1 MPAFVPP
8 ISPAIK
14 KGIPIINPETGT
26 TLPKDEKPSFFK
38 PPGPG
43 SKRLT
48 IVDPS
53 TKDSEAREKKERED
67 AELAAA
73 AAAKEKRK
81 QEEEEKERLEKERL
95 EKERLEKE
103 RLEKERLE
111 KERLEK
117 ERLEQERL
125 EQERLEQERLEQ
137 ERLEKERLEREE
149 KEKKEKERLE
159 REEKERLAV
168 ETQKKKD
175 QEQKELDHNRVIRKA
190 EEDELKRQEAKKKE
204 VEVASQKLG
213 RPPNPIDISPI
224 PAHLTQSPVS
234 SPVSS
239 PVEKPRVVTRV
250 LEDPSTVEY
259 PSHVTAAPTKSKK
272 ELGKLVY
279 ETEFLMQF
287 QGLCLQTTADLS
299 VMKELMESVNNKS
312 NSNMQRRQTSE
323 RNRSGRNHGGDAM
336 FKMGSRDGNRM
347 EMGKFNMGR
356 PLTSRTA
363 SGYNEQLASG
373 GSGRGGSSR
382 GRGGMKVTR
391 NPPQIQGAPTIPI
404 DQVTPLEKSENR
416 WVPISD
422 SGTPA
427 VPGEGE
433 LVPKEVIIRKVNA
446 LLNKLTLEKFDSI
459 SQQIFDYANQSIQE
473 EDGKSLR
480 TVIRLMFEKACD
492 EPAFAAM
499 WARLARFIH
508 DKISDQVIDINI
520 TGKDGKPVKGKAL
533 YRKYL
538 LNRCQIEFEK
548 GWKVNMPEV
557 KDGEMLTDEY
567 YAAAKAKRQGL
578 GLIAYI
584 GEAYKMDMLSHKI
597 MLGCFARLCVDPGN
611 ISDEEAESLCKLIR
625 TAGQKFDR
633 ETTSQRWMEAL
644 INRIKEE
651 MMFSP
656 NISSRIKFMLQV
668 RKEREY

>member
-1 MPAFVPP
+1 VPTFVPP

-14 KGIPIINPETGT
+14 KGIPIINPETGAT
-26 TLPKDEKPSFFK
+26 IITQEKPSTSPLLKDEKPPFFK
-38 PPGPG
+38 IPAAT

-53 TKDSEAREKKERED
+53 IRDNEAREKKERED

-73 AAAKEKRK
+73 AAEEKRK

-95 EKERLEKE
+95 EKERLEQERLEKERLEQE

-117 ERLEQERL
+117 ERLE
-125 EQERLEQERLEQ
+125 
-137 ERLEKERLEREE
+137 REE
-149 KEKKEKERLE
+149 KEKEEKERLE
-159 REEKERLAV
+159 REEKERVAV

-175 QEQKELDHNRVIRKA
+175 QEQKELERNRVIRKA

-204 VEVASQKLG
+204 VEMASQKLG
-213 RPPNPIDISPI
+213 RAPNPIDISPI
-224 PAHLTQSPVS
+224 PAHLVQ

-250 LEDPSTVEY
+250 LEDPSTVDY
-259 PSHVTAAPTKSKK
+259 PSHVTAAPTKSRK

-279 ETEFLMQF
+279 DPEFLMQF
-287 QGLCLQTTADLS
+287 QGLCLHTTADLS
-299 VMKELMESVNNKS
+299 AMKELMESVNNKS

-373 GSGRGGSSR
+373 GSGRGGSNR

-391 NPPQIQGAPTIPI
+391 NPPQSQGAPTIPV

-416 WVPISD
+416 WVPNAA
-422 SGTPA
+422 SGAPA

-459 SQQIFDYANQSIQE
+459 SQQIFDFANQSIQE

-508 DKISDQVIDINI
+508 DKISDQVVDVNI

-597 MLGCFARLCVDPGN
+597 MLGCFARLCVDPEN

-668 RKEREY
+668 RRENIDFCAVYK